1 MHPPRT
7 RYTERISRTGATTD
21 MVKKRRLVWVVGV
34 RHRHQ
39 GKRRKL
45 MGVHGATT
53 LGNCGN
59 SELINFAHCFQMTC
73 VIHTNYCIQP
83 FQL

>member
-1 MHPPRT
+1 MHP

-45 MGVHGATT
+45 MGVRSTWR
-53 LGNCGN
+53 
-59 SELINFAHCFQMTC
+59 
-73 VIHTNYCIQP
+73 NYIG
-83 FQL
+83 